1 MTTPNDDN
9 PGNPED
15 PNQTPGGFG
24 EQQPPPFG
32 EQPQYGGQQPPQ
44 FGEQPPYGEQP
55 QYGQTPQYGQ
65 QPQYG
70 QPQYGQ
76 PQYGATP
83 GTPAGAPPAN
93 NMVSAIIVTVL
104 GFLFTCVSC
113 ISLVAG
119 ILGVVAI
126 VKANAVNQLW
136 NAGDAPSAQRNA
148 DEAKKWANIA
158 WIVFGVSVV
167 LWIIFLIVIAAT
179 GTGVGYY
186 DFSTT

>member
-44 FGEQPPYGEQP
+44 FGEQP
-55 QYGQTPQYGQ
+55 
-65 QPQYG
+65 QYG

-76 PQYGATP
+76 PQYGAMP

-136 NAGDAPSAQRNA
+136 NAGDGPSAQRNA